1 MNTTNLISTPEI
13 TGNIGS
19 CITDIKEIIVSRSSI
34 FTFDMQ
40 TVATNSCNGT
50 QEIIGEYWEFSG
62 QFFFIIFLTLIL
74 LGIFIV
80 AVLET
85 INP

>member
-50 QEIIGEYWEFSG
+50 QEIIGEYWQFSG
-62 QFFFIIFLTLIL
+62 LFFFTIFLMLIL
-74 LGIFIV
+74 LGMFIV
-80 AVLET
+80 SIAEAR
-85 INP
+85 N